1 MGFQLVA
8 TWVVVFSGFQIK
20 PTSLPVGRVSRSTFS
35 SSFMARNDRER
46 PELNCGKTR
55 ETLNPIIGI

>member
-1 MGFQLVA
+1 MGFRLVA

-55 ETLNPIIGI
+55 ETLSPIIGV

>member
-20 PTSLPVGRVSRSTFS
+20 STSLPVGRVSRSTFS

-55 ETLNPIIGI
+55 ETLSPIIGI

>member
-1 MGFQLVA
+1 MVFQLVA

-55 ETLNPIIGI
+55 ETLSPIIGV

>member
-20 PTSLPVGRVSRSTFS
+20 PTSLPVGLVSRSTFS

-55 ETLNPIIGI
+55 ETLSPIIGV